1 LPRAGRGARGSGKLW
16 CKGGI
21 KSRASRCPGSRP
33 APSANASTAM
43 TDSSY
48 SERNLWSWTVLLA
61 MAWIGIDAITPLGL
75 DVGVGYVSLVF
86 LSLWSRRT
94 SFTNFVGVTA
104 SCLVVLGFFL
114 SPAGDEPLL
123 HAAANRLLSMG
134 VIWAA
139 AFVCVLRQKKVTAEA
154 RAKLD
159 HERALE
165 ENEELRR
172 AKTALE
178 EKTSELTE
186 TRDLAIYTLAKVA
199 ESRDVETGQHIERVR
214 AYSQILAH
222 ELRKDP
228 AYARVIDREFLD
240 NIYRASALHDIGKV
254 GIRDDVLLKPGRF
267 TPEEFDAMK
276 RHTLIG
282 TDILEDAITHHGG
295 GAFMEMAALVA
306 RCHHER
312 FDGTGYPVGL
322 SGTAIPLA
330 ARIVA
335 VADVF
340 DALTT
345 ERPYKEA
352 YSPQAARQIIEEQSG
367 RQFDPVIVDAFRKRF
382 EDFVKV
388 QLSYPSQHVR
398 IFGVTEAL
406 LAEVCG

>member
-1 LPRAGRGARGSGKLW
+1 MAD
-16 CKGGI
+16 
-21 KSRASRCPGSRP
+21 SR
-33 APSANASTAM
+33 N
-43 TDSSY
+43 
-48 SERNLWSWTVLLA
+48 SERNLWSWTALLA
-61 MAWIGIDAITPLGL
+61 MAWIGIDAITPLSL
-75 DVGVGYVSLVF
+75 DVGAGYVSLVL

-94 SFTNFVGVTA
+94 SFTNFVGVIA

-114 SPAGDEPLL
+114 SPKGDEVLL
-123 HAAANRLLSMG
+123 HAAANRLLAVG
-134 VIWAA
+134 VVWAA

-154 RAKLD
+154 RAKRD
-159 HERALE
+159 HERALQ

-172 AKTALE
+172 AKAALE

-214 AYSQILAH
+214 AYSLILAH

-240 NIYRASALHDIGKV
+240 NLYRASALHDIGKV

-295 GAFMEMAALVA
+295 GTFMEMAALVA

-352 YSPQAARQIIEEQSG
+352 YCPQAARQLIEQESG
-367 RQFDPVIVDAFRKRF
+367 RQFDPVIVDAFCKRF

-406 LAEVCG
+406 LQEVCG

>member
-1 LPRAGRGARGSGKLW
+1 MEKP
-16 CKGGI
+16 
-21 KSRASRCPGSRP
+21 
-33 APSANASTAM
+33 
-43 TDSSY
+43 DY
-48 SERNLWSWTVLLA
+48 SERNLWAWSVLLA
-61 MAWIGIDAITPLGL
+61 MAWIGIDAVTPLSL
-75 DVGVGYVSLVF
+75 DVGVGYVTLVF
-86 LSLWSRRT
+86 VSLWSRRT
-94 SFTNFVGVTA
+94 SFTNFVGVVA

-114 SPAGDEPLL
+114 SPTGEEPLL
-123 HAAANRLLSMG
+123 HAATNRLLSLG
-134 VIWAA
+134 VIWATA
-139 AFVCVLRQKKVTAEA
+139 LVCVLRQKKVAAEA
-154 RAKLD
+154 RAKRD

-172 AKTALE
+172 AKASLD

-186 TRDLAIYTLAKVA
+186 ARDLAIYTLAKVA
-199 ESRDVETGQHIERVR
+199 ESRDVETGQHVERVR

-228 AYARVIDREFLD
+228 AYSHVIDREFLD

-295 GAFMEMAALVA
+295 GPFMEMAAVVA

-312 FDGTGYPVGL
+312 FDGSGYPVGL

-352 YSPQAARQIIEEQSG
+352 YSPQAARKIIEEQRG
-367 RQFDPVIVDAFRKRF
+367 RQFDPVIVDAFCRRF

-388 QLSYPSQHVR
+388 QIGYPSQHIR
-398 IFGVTEAL
+398 FFGVTEAL